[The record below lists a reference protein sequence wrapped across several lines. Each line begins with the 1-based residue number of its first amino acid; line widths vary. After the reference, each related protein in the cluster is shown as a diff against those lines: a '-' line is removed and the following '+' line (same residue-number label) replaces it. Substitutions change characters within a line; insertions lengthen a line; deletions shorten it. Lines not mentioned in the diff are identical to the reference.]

1 MSIRL
6 AIRYPL
12 SVFYDASCAMCAS
25 EMNAL
30 KARDFTGML
39 QLVDCSAPEFSDEG
53 FLAEGITRT
62 ALMARMHVRDASGQ
76 WFVAMDAF
84 EVVYRAAGLERA
96 ASLWGDRRWR
106 PFFDRLYPW
115 IARYR
120 QPLSRL
126 GLAALVGRVIPK
138 PTSASS
144 SRQGEFCQR
153 R

>member
-1 MSIRL
+1 MKRPL
-6 AIRYPL
+6 RYPL
-12 SVFYDASCAMCAS
+12 TVFYDASCPLCAN
-25 EMNAL
+25 EMHAL
-30 KARDFTGML
+30 KALDAAGRV
-39 QLVDCSAPEFSDEG
+39 QLIDCSAPQFSDEG

-96 ASLWGDRRWR
+96 ASLWGNRRWR

-126 GLAALVGRVIPK
+126 GLAALVRRVIPK

-144 SRQGEFCQR
+144 SRQAEFCQR